1 MTDIQ
6 ANFVAANDIRLHF
19 LRGGHGPT
27 LMLLHG
33 WPEWSYVWRPLIK
46 RLHPD
51 FDLVAPD
58 FRGFGD
64 SEKTSLSPTRDATP
78 ETLAADTLAIADALG
93 LGQIGLVA
101 HDVGGFVAQ
110 VIARRW
116 PERIT
121 GLFFFNCAYPG
132 IGSRW
137 VEPRH
142 LLETWYQFFHQMPW
156 AAQLIGSSRETCR
169 IYIREFLQ
177 HWSYRKDAFDDELEI
192 WVDNFLKPGNLQGG
206 LNWYLSNHA
215 SRMAVIEGTA
225 PPPAPIHI
233 PTRVFW
239 GEHDPLFRKIWTDRL
254 SEFFTDL
261 EFSFAPGAGHF
272 VHYETPDQAAE
283 EIRRF
288 FGRISMGRG
297 VT

>member
-116 PERIT
+116 PER
-121 GLFFFNCAYPG
+121 
-132 IGSRW
+132 
-137 VEPRH
+137 
-142 LLETWYQFFHQMPW
+142 
-156 AAQLIGSSRETCR
+156 
-169 IYIREFLQ
+169 
-177 HWSYRKDAFDDELEI
+177 KDAFDDELEI

>member
-1 MTDIQ
+1 MTDIESHFVV
-6 ANFVAANDIRLHF
+6 ANGIRLHY

-33 WPEWSYVWRPLIK
+33 WPEWSHVWRPLIQ
-46 RLHPD
+46 RLGTN
-51 FDLVAPD
+51 FELVEPD

-64 SEKTSLSPTRDATP
+64 SEKTSLSPARDATP

-101 HDVGGFVAQ
+101 HDVGSFVAQ
-110 VIARRW
+110 VMARRQ

-137 VEPRH
+137 IEPRH

-156 AAQLIGSSRETCR
+156 AAELVGSSREACR
-169 IYIREFLQ
+169 LYLREFLR
-177 HWSYRKDAFDDELEI
+177 HWSYRKDVFNDELET
-192 WVDNFLKPGNLQGG
+192 WVDDFMKPGNLQGG
-206 LNWYLSNHA
+206 FNWYLSNHA

-225 PPPAPIHI
+225 P
-233 PTRVFW
+233 
-239 GEHDPLFRKIWTDRL
+239 DRK
-254 SEFFTDL
+254 S
-261 EFSFAPGAGHF
+261 
-272 VHYETPDQAAE
+272 V
-283 EIRRF
+283 
-288 FGRISMGRG
+288 
-297 VT
+297 V